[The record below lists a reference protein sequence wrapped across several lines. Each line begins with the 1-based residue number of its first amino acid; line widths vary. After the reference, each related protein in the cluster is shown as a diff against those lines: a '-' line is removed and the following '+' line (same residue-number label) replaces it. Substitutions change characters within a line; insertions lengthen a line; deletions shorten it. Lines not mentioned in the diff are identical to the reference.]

1 MTTKALAV
9 TYLRA
14 SSAANVGGDS
24 DIRQREAVQR
34 YATSAGLEIAG
45 EFYDAAVSG
54 ADPLDQRPG
63 FTELLAFAK
72 EQGIGIVL
80 VETANRFARHLM
92 VQELGLQMLR
102 REGLQLIAA
111 DSPETFTNG
120 DDPMV
125 EAVRQMLGVMAQ
137 LEKAMTVAK
146 LKAARD
152 RASIGG
158 KRIEGR
164 KGYDDT
170 NPDLIKEAKRLAR
183 KSPKTG
189 KARSLREIAAKLAEM
204 GHGTASGKPFSPS
217 QVQRLLAYSIQD
229 Q

>member
-1 MTTKALAV
+1 MNALPRAV
-9 TYLRA
+9 AYLRT

-24 DIRQREAVQR
+24 DVRQREAVQR
-34 YATSAGLEIAG
+34 YAASVGLEIVR

-54 ADPLDQRPG
+54 ADPLDERPG
-63 FTELLAFAK
+63 FADLLAFAK
-72 EQGIGIVL
+72 DHDINTIV

-92 VQELGLQMLR
+92 VQELGLQMLK

-111 DSPETFTNG
+111 DSPETFTNS

-152 RASIGG
+152 RASVGG
-158 KRIEGR
+158 KRVEGR

-170 NPDLIKEAKRLAR
+170 NPALVKEAKRLSR

-189 KARSLREIAAKLAEM
+189 KARSLREIATELAAL
-204 GHGTASGKPFSPS
+204 GFTTATGKPFSAS
-217 QVQRLLAYSIQD
+217 QVQRLLSYPA
-229 Q
+229 